1 MTDSLQTY
9 WAQVG
14 QQARTAS
21 GSLLKASTAEKNR
34 ALQLI
39 HDEIMKNVDVI
50 IAENQKDCDIARGN
64 SLTEAF
70 IDRLL
75 LDKGRIQSMAQG
87 VVDMIALPDPVG
99 EITDVKPRPSGISVG
114 KMRVPLGVIGIIY
127 EARPNVTIDA
137 AALCL
142 KSGNAAILRG
152 GSDAFHTNQCLAKI
166 LQEAL
171 SHTALLEHS
180 VQIVATQDRTVVDL
194 MVTAKDYIDVIIPR
208 GGKSLVSRINASA
221 TVPVIK
227 HLDGVCHTFV
237 DEFADLDLAVKV
249 ADNAKTQRYAPC
261 NTMETLLVHE
271 KVAKE
276 FLPKIAEIFVLKTV
290 EMRAC
295 EQAQAILNEHE
306 ISTLM
311 ATEEDWREEYL
322 GPIIAIKVVKDLDAA
337 IAHINHYGSHHTDV
351 IISERYSNTT
361 AFLRM
366 VDSACVMVNASSR
379 FCDGFEFGLGAEIG
393 ISTDKIH
400 ARGPVG
406 LEGLTSQK
414 YIVLGHG
421 EIRT

>member
-9 WAQVG
+9 WAKVG

-21 GSLLKASTAEKNR
+21 SSLLKASTAEKNR

-87 VVDMIALPDPVG
+87 VVDMIALADPVG

-171 SHTALLEHS
+171 SHTALSEHS
-180 VQIVATQDRTVVDL
+180 VQIVATQDRAVVDL

-276 FLPKIAEIFVLKTV
+276 FLPKIAEVFVLKTV

-311 ATEEDWREEYL
+311 ATEDDWREEYL

-361 AFLRM
+361 TFLRM